1 MDEHIHELIA
11 KTLAGEANPAEAA
24 EVQAWAAASPD
35 NGHYLEE
42 LRWLWQQ
49 APFGRAAP
57 NFAVDVETAL
67 ASVKSK
73 IDRPVALRASIGWRW
88 AIAAGFALALAAY
101 WFFRPTTLPLS
112 PTDAA
117 MASYALRDTLTD
129 GTVVAL
135 NQQTSI
141 QVAQGY
147 NQQERRL
154 RLNGA
159 AHFAVHPD
167 AQRPFVVEADQVEV
181 KAVGTAFNVETRAAE
196 GKVLVF
202 VTEGKV
208 AMTTQNQTLLLKAG
222 DTGVY
227 DKRTG
232 TMRLLTMKDAADQ
245 PPPVAAARLYFVHGT
260 PLKAIGEKV
269 GNLYGV
275 QIRFD
280 TKELSDCPQSE
291 IDLTGQSLEEI
302 LSVLADTHSLRYERT
317 ATEVVFSGTCSE

>member
-1 MDEHIHELIA
+1 MNEHIHELIA

-49 APFGRAAP
+49 APAGRSAP
-57 NFAVDVETAL
+57 SFTVDVETAL
-67 ASVKSK
+67 ASVRSK

-88 AIAAGFALALAAY
+88 AIAAGLTLVLAAY
-101 WFFRPTTLPLS
+101 WFFRPTTLPLT

-129 GTVVAL
+129 GTVIAL

-147 NQQERRL
+147 NQRERRL
-154 RLNGA
+154 RLNGT
-159 AHFAVHPD
+159 AHFAVYPD
-167 AQRPFVVEADQVEV
+167 PKRPFVVEADQVEV

-208 AMTTQNQTLLLKAG
+208 AMTTQNQTLVLKAG

-227 DKRTG
+227 DGRTG
-232 TMRLLTMKDAADQ
+232 TMRLLAKGNADQ
-245 PPPVAAARLYFVHGT
+245 PPPPAAVRLYFAYGT
-260 PLKAIGEKV
+260 PLKIIGEQV
-269 GNLYGV
+269 SRVHGI

-280 TKELSDCPQSE
+280 SKELSDCPHSE

-302 LSVLADTHSLRYERT
+302 LRLLADAHSLRYERT
-317 ATEVVFSGTCSE
+317 ATEVVFSGPCSE

>member
-1 MDEHIHELIA
+1 MNEHIHELIA

-49 APFGRAAP
+49 APFGRPAP
-57 NFAVDVETAL
+57 GFTVDVETAL

-73 IDRPVALRASIGWRW
+73 IDRPASLRASIGWRW
-88 AIAAGFALALAAY
+88 AIAAGLTLVLAAY
-101 WFFRPTTLPLS
+101 WFFRPTTPPLT

-117 MASYALRDTLTD
+117 MAGYALRDTLTD

-147 NQQERRL
+147 NQRERRL
-154 RLNGA
+154 RLKGT
-159 AHFAVHPD
+159 AHFAVRPD

-181 KAVGTAFNVETRAAE
+181 KAVGTAFNVEARADE

-208 AMTTQNQTLLLKAG
+208 AMTAQNQTLLLKAG

-227 DKRTG
+227 ESSTS
-232 TMRLLTMKDAADQ
+232 TMRLLTIKDATD
-245 PPPVAAARLYFVHGT
+245 PLPPVPEARLHFAHGT
-260 PLKAIGEKV
+260 PLKTIAAQVSKV
-269 GNLYGV
+269 HGI
-275 QIRFD
+275 QIRFES
-280 TKELSDCPQSE
+280 KELGNCPQSE
-291 IDLTGQSLEEI
+291 IDFTNRSLEEI
-302 LSVLADTHSLRYERT
+302 LSVLADTHNLRYERT
-317 ATEVVFSGTCSE
+317 ANEVVFSGTCSE